1 MEFSLAPVPPFR
13 LDLTVWTLRRRA
25 HNAMDRWDGQTY
37 RRAVTLGDKAVE
49 VAVVQAGPPQAPRL
63 TVVVAEPRLD
73 AGEKN
78 VLTSTLERLLGLQV
92 DLTDFYAIAAKDP
105 RLAPLARQFR
115 GVKPPRFPTV
125 FESLVN
131 GIACQQLSLTVGIVL
146 LNRLAEQFGQPAGEA
161 PAFPRPEDLAGQ
173 APERLRALGFS
184 RQKARALRELAD
196 ADAEGRVDLE
206 GIAALDDEAAKKRLL
221 ELRGVGRWTAE
232 YVLLRGLGRIHVFPG
247 DDVGARKRL
256 AQWLGL
262 PGPLGYEGVCRAV
275 ARWQPYAGMAYFHL
289 LLHGLA
295 EMGEVT

>member
-1 MEFSLAPVPPFR
+1 MEFSLEPAPPFR
-13 LDLTVWTLRRRA
+13 LDLTAWALRRRA
-25 HNAMDRWDGQTY
+25 HNAIDRWDGRAY
-37 RRAVTLGDKAVE
+37 RRAVALGGRAVE
-49 VAVVQAGPPQAPRL
+49 VAAFQAGPPQAPRL
-63 TVVVAEPRLD
+63 TVAVAGPGLE
-73 AGEKN
+73 AGERN
-78 VLTSTLERLLGLQV
+78 ALAGALERL
-92 DLTDFYAIAAKDP
+92 AA
-105 RLAPLARQFR
+105 RFS

-146 LNRLAEQFGQPAGEA
+146 LNRLAERFGLPAGEA
-161 PAFPRPEDLAGQ
+161 RAFPRPEDLAGQ

-196 ADAEGRVDLE
+196 DAAEGRVDLE

-232 YVLLRGLGRIHVFPG
+232 YVLLRGLGRINVFPG

-256 AQWLGL
+256 AQWLDL
-262 PGPLGYEGVCRAV
+262 PGPLDYAGVRRAV

-289 LLHGLA
+289 LLRGLA
-295 EMGEVT
+295 ETGEVT